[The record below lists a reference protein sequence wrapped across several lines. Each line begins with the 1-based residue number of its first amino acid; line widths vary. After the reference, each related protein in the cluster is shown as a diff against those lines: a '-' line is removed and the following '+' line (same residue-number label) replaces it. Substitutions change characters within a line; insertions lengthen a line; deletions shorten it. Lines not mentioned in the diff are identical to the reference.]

1 LLENILIY
9 YQMATTYLSS
19 ASGAVPVSSENL
31 SREHHH
37 PHYHHPAAV
46 AAAHGLHHGATSAAS
61 DLGGS
66 HLSGVMNLVNSAAAI
81 SHYGGNT
88 ASSGGGSGRD
98 SISSSSSMHEMK
110 YIPPNHSSVTGAGTP
125 STDTI
130 NTTPSLHN
138 GHHHHA
144 AAVLSHNPWAG
155 IPTPTEWA
163 MHPSAINAA
172 GLYSSSAVAHA
183 AAQQVQDLKQ
193 DIKPHSPA
201 DFQTAMSRSA
211 AHMAQVVHGHH
222 PSSWNPPP
230 VSSPYLMPGMSPGVP
245 ASAVPPGM
253 PGAPNSPSPLQH
265 HPAYGMNGMLP
276 GQMPN
281 PFVTDRY
288 RESHNSSPR
297 SGTDED
303 GMQTPTSGTYIQGT
317 NITLYLL
324 FIIIFSA
331 NLQRFHDIRCSGVCC
346 SLFLTN
352 LLSKFSKT
360 NQHLSITYFGTIKP
374 KKNIFQYLKSVHQH
388 LTIFVIFSLKHSL
401 YSKKY

>member
-1 LLENILIY
+1 
-9 YQMATTYLSS
+9 MATTYLSS

-46 AAAHGLHHGATSAAS
+46 AAAHGLHHGSTSTPS
-61 DLGGS
+61 DLSGS
-66 HLSGVMNLVNSAAAI
+66 HLSGVMNLVNSAAAVA
-81 SHYGGNT
+81 HAGGYGGNT

-110 YIPPNHSSVTGAGTP
+110 YVPLSASNNASVTGAGTP
-125 STDTI
+125 VGATDPI
-130 NTTPSLHN
+130 SSTPSLHN

-144 AAVLSHNPWAG
+144 AAVLGHNPWAG
-155 IPTPTEWA
+155 IPTPSEWA

-183 AAQQVQDLKQ
+183 AAQVQDLKQ

-211 AHMAQVVHGHH
+211 AHMAQVAATHGHH

-230 VSSPYLMPGMSPGVP
+230 VSSPYLMPGMSPGAPGVVP
-245 ASAVPPGM
+245 PVPPGM

-276 GQMPN
+276 GQMPH
-281 PFVTDRY
+281 PFVADRY

-303 GMQTPTSGTYIQGT
+303 GMQTPTSGT
-317 NITLYLL
+317 TLYLL
-324 FIIIFSA
+324 
-331 NLQRFHDIRCSGVCC
+331 
-346 SLFLTN
+346 
-352 LLSKFSKT
+352 
-360 NQHLSITYFGTIKP
+360 
-374 KKNIFQYLKSVHQH
+374 
-388 LTIFVIFSLKHSL
+388 KHTH
-401 YSKKY
+401 

>member
-1 LLENILIY
+1 
-9 YQMATTYLSS
+9 MATTYLSS

-37 PHYHHPAAV
+37 PHYHHSAAA
-46 AAAHGLHHGATSAAS
+46 AAAHGLHHSASS
-61 DLGGS
+61 DLGVAGS
-66 HLSGVMNLVNSAAAI
+66 HLSGVMNLVNSAAAVA
-81 SHYGGNT
+81 HAGGYGGNA

-110 YIPPNHSSVTGAGTP
+110 YLPLSSANNPSVTGAGTLVH
-125 STDTI
+125 STDPISSAT
-130 NTTPSLHN
+130 LHN
-138 GHHHHA
+138 GHHHP
-144 AAVLSHNPWAG
+144 VLSHNPWAG

-183 AAQQVQDLKQ
+183 AAQVQDLKP

-211 AHMAQVVHGHH
+211 AHMAQVAATHGHH

-230 VSSPYLMPGMSPGVP
+230 VSSPYLMSGMSPGAPGVVT
-245 ASAVPPGM
+245 SVPPGM

-276 GQMPN
+276 GQMPH
-281 PFVTDRY
+281 PFVADRY

-303 GMQTPTSGTYIQGT
+303 GMQTPTSGTTQGT
-317 NITLYLL
+317 L
-324 FIIIFSA
+324 FF
-331 NLQRFHDIRCSGVCC
+331 
-346 SLFLTN
+346 
-352 LLSKFSKT
+352 
-360 NQHLSITYFGTIKP
+360 
-374 KKNIFQYLKSVHQH
+374 
-388 LTIFVIFSLKHSL
+388 
-401 YSKKY
+401 